1 MQQSNTHCLLETWQP
16 EPKKSLVGEIPVQEG
31 KTLANSV
38 TEDVMGMS
46 LMPQY
51 SSKQLRKIRRNQ
63 KKYSEFIMMNT
74 FAIKLLL
81 LLVHRGKKIITLL
94 HTQYNIL

>member
-1 MQQSNTHCLLETWQP
+1 MSQITKQCLLETWQP

-31 KTLANSV
+31 KTLPNSV

-51 SSKQLRKIRRNQ
+51 SPRQLRKIERKQR
-63 KKYSEFIMMNT
+63 KYSELLMMNT
-74 FAIKLLL
+74 FATGGAI
-81 LLVHRGKKIITLL
+81 
-94 HTQYNIL
+94 QW

>member
-1 MQQSNTHCLLETWQP
+1 MSQITKQCLLETWQP

-31 KTLANSV
+31 KTLPNSV

-51 SSKQLRKIRRNQ
+51 SARQLRKINKKQ
-63 KKYSEFIMMNT
+63 QKYSESLMINT
-74 FAIKLLL
+74 LANGGSI
-81 LLVHRGKKIITLL
+81 
-94 HTQYNIL
+94 QW